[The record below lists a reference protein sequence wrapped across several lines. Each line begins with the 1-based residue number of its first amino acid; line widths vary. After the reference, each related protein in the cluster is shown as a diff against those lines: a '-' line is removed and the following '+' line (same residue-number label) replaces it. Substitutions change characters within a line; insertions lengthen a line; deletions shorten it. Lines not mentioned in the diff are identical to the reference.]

1 MSTFSDI
8 FFEISPIHIRVNS
21 FYPRWKFSL
30 LSSMEVFAFILDGS
44 FRFYP
49 RWKFS
54 FLAVAYYIE
63 CINVEVGFG

>member
-1 MSTFSDI
+1 
-8 FFEISPIHIRVNS
+8 
-21 FYPRWKFSL
+21 
-30 LSSMEVFAFILDGS
+30 MEVFAFILDGS

-63 CINVEVGFG
+63 CINVEVGFV